1 MPAPRW
7 LARFNLHVTN
17 RILGPLALYVPG
29 MGVIVHVGRKTQ
41 RVHRT
46 PVLIFR
52 QGDRLVVALTYG
64 RESEWVRNVIAR
76 NGCVLETQG
85 KSVQLTSPYLYRDDK
100 RRAVPGFVRIMLGL
114 MNVSDFLE
122 LTEAGSTQVEHGQEP
137 KHFNQ
142 SRPEVLKGW
151 KEIAGFLGEPVSV
164 AQRWESEGMPVT
176 REGRSVTSTPERL
189 NDWLARVSK
198 KPVHIVTPESN
209 LTAELKRGL
218 AFAKKR

>member
-52 QGDRLVVALTYG
+52 QRDRFVIALTYG
-64 RESEWVRNVIAR
+64 RESEWVRNVIAQ
-76 NGCVLETQG
+76 NGCALETQG

-100 RRAVPGFVRIMLGL
+100 RRAMPGFVRLMLGL

-122 LTEAGSTQVEHGQEP
+122 MTVAGSVQAENGEEHKRFE
-137 KHFNQ
+137 NQ
-142 SRPEVLKGW
+142 KS
-151 KEIAGFLGEPVSV
+151 A
-164 AQRWESEGMPVT
+164 
-176 REGRSVTSTPERL
+176 
-189 NDWLARVSK
+189 
-198 KPVHIVTPESN
+198 
-209 LTAELKRGL
+209 
-218 AFAKKR
+218 